1 MSQGPHYPD
10 GGDVKRLLA
19 AVDQAGVQLQLLRER
34 TDEQASAAM
43 ASVLAAAVAH
53 EINNILTPV
62 RSFAEYALSR
72 PQDSEVVMSAL
83 RRAAEGAERAGR
95 AAEAILDSVR
105 PAAVGR
111 SADVRLAVLEAVRM
125 LGEGGSESISI
136 DVERDAT
143 AAIGQAALEQLLLNL
158 LLNAR
163 AASPTDSA
171 DITIRATATWNTSGQ
186 AVTIEVEDAG
196 CGIPGDRL
204 ETIFE
209 PFVTGGRRVGS
220 GLGLMIAKHLVEAA
234 GGRIGVRSQI
244 GVGSCFTVELPAAA
258 QSSSQAA

>member
-1 MSQGPHYPD
+1 MSQGPHDPD
-10 GGDVKRLLA
+10 GGDVKHLLA
-19 AVDQAGVQLQLLRER
+19 AVDQAGAQLQLLRER
-34 TDEQASAAM
+34 ADEQASTVM
-43 ASVLAAAVAH
+43 ATVLAAAVAH

-62 RSFAEYALSR
+62 RSFAQYALSR
-72 PQDSEVVMSAL
+72 ADDSEVVMSAL

-105 PAAVGR
+105 PGVVGR

-136 DVERDAT
+136 DVERDAR

-163 AASPTDSA
+163 AASPTDRA
-171 DITIRATATWNTSGQ
+171 DISIRSSATWNTSGQ

-196 CGIPGDRL
+196 CGIPSDRL

-209 PFVTGGRRVGS
+209 PFVTGGRRVGN

-234 GGRIGVRSQI
+234 GGRIAVRSQL
-244 GVGSCFTVELPAAA
+244 GVGSCFTVQLPAAA